1 MTLSQLRQQ
10 CRFFLASETSWTD
23 AMLDGFINDGIR
35 AYSNEFPRRLRHTL
49 PLTTGE
55 QRYDLPGGHG
65 FMRLLGVECPAGQQP
80 PCYLAQ
86 VEPWDP
92 DMFARADVYTLHPVD
107 NDVAANAD
115 QVLGHIVFGRTVV
128 MGEEAILTYEAVH
141 TNLEGDDDLVTVPE
155 AHLEAIIAFVDFR
168 AHWEAESDAA
178 YSAAS
183 SSLILSQLGENGR
196 RAWNRWREVIG
207 RLAPV
212 GGWQRTNP
220 DWGEIGF

>member
-1 MTLSQLRQQ
+1 MTLSQLRRQ
-10 CRFFLASETSWTD
+10 CRLFLASETSWTD
-23 AMLDGFINDGIR
+23 AMLEGFINDGIR

-49 PLTTGE
+49 SLTTGV
-55 QRYDLPGGHG
+55 QRYALPGGHG
-65 FMRLLGVECPAGQQP
+65 FMRLLSVEYPAGQQP
-80 PCYLAQ
+80 PCYLTQ

-92 DMFARADVYTLHPVD
+92 DLFARDDVYTLHPVD
-107 NDVAANAD
+107 DDLDANAD

-128 MGEEAILTYEAVH
+128 TGEEAILTYEAVH
-141 TNLEGDDDLVTVPE
+141 TILANDDDVGTVPA

-168 AHWEAESDAA
+168 AHWEAESDGA

-196 RAWNRWREVIG
+196 RAWNCWREVMG

-212 GGWQRTNP
+212 GGWQKANP
-220 DWGEIGF
+220 VWGEIGL